1 MSFLLFILYNFYNVF
16 VLALLILLILF
27 FLIFFIDDLSDFC
40 FYFILLILLI
50 LFLILFSYIFNFNY
64 FISLLSLSNKFLW
77 IKNFKFRIKFLKFFR
92 FNKFCGISSIFF
104 SLFGFRIDNYWECG
118 SHNTKWERD
127 NDPSSPIYRGIFPD
141 FIKNGDDLK
150 DFINSPF
157 FWYFYIKEGFNDI
170 GNPDF
175 HEKSKIVN
183 HFIRFK
189 ASILNSDSNELYLEM
204 LQDFHNKKHWR
215 LYEKDME
222 NSLFSKD
229 IDVSKISNMF
239 TDMKVLEEDFFLD
252 YESSGYSISS
262 FPSSTFS
269 PKSSDLDDN
278 ADNFPA
284 GWDAFELYKY
294 VKERKKKL

>member
-1 MSFLLFILYNFYNVF
+1 M
-16 VLALLILLILF
+16 LILLILL
-27 FLIFFIDDLSDFC
+27 FLIFFIDDLSNFC
-40 FYFILLILLI
+40 FYFILFILLI

-92 FNKFCGISSIFF
+92 FNKLCSISSIL
-104 SLFGFRIDNYWECG
+104 SWLFGFRIDNYWERG

-141 FIKNGDDLK
+141 SIKNGDDLK

-157 FWYFYIKEGFNDI
+157 YWYFYIKERFNDI

-183 HFIRFK
+183 QFIWYK
-189 ASILNSDSNELYLEM
+189 ASILQSDPNKLYLEM

-215 LYEKDME
+215 VYEKDTE

-229 IDVSKISNMF
+229 VNFSKTPNIFIDMQ
-239 TDMKVLEEDFFLD
+239 VLEEDFFLNYD
-252 YESSGYSISS
+252 SSGCSVSTDRPTVSIIPESQQ
-262 FPSSTFS
+262 STYV
-269 PKSSDLDDN
+269 DGDD
-278 ADNFPA
+278 FPA
-284 GWDAFELYKY
+284 GWDAIEFSKY
-294 VKERKKKL
+294 LRGRVDRRL